1 MDRRKNDVL
10 VKFGGENEV
19 EVVLN
24 CEFDRF
30 IESFGKE
37 C

>member
-1 MDRRKNDVL
+1 MDLRKNYVL

-24 CEFDRF
+24 CELNPKRL
-30 IESFGKE
+30 
-37 C
+37 